1 MDSTTTFLAQTLG
14 LYFVILGA
22 LVIIRQSSMLK
33 VFSGLTKSPLAL
45 YSIALMEL
53 IAGIMLTV
61 AYPTIGTDIAG
72 IISIIGYMLIVES
85 VFYLGVP
92 LGITRKIIAKF
103 NTSTWYVT
111 GGLASLALGAYLA
124 GMGFGYL

>member
-22 LVIIRQSSMLK
+22 LIILRQSSMLR
-33 VFSGLTKSPLAL
+33 VFSGLTTSPLAL
-45 YSIALMEL
+45 YLLALIEL
-53 IAGIMLTV
+53 VAGLMLTV
-61 AYPTIGTDIAG
+61 AYPQIGTSVEG
-72 IISIIGYMLIVES
+72 ILSIIGYMLIVES

-92 LGITRKIIAKF
+92 LGVSRKFINKF
-103 NTSTWYVT
+103 NTSNWFVT
-111 GGLASLALGAYLA
+111 GGLLSIAIGAYLA